1 MKRFL
6 RVTAEQVYGTYDT
19 TSPDFA
25 YYDPQDGDNA
35 FKVMTSRPMWS
46 IRDPALNVPR
56 VTGSEVYSVGARWSG
71 KAYWENYKTLFL
83 PLRVNS
89 LQTTP
94 WPTDQRPNDL
104 ASFTCDFGYTY
115 YDLTVKRMRAL
126 GVKVGGSWE
135 FSARSDPANP
145 FLMFNYDLVGS
156 KTQPNAITTTTG
168 VDEAPDATAFPEP
181 TYSDLPVIP
190 FSFFQAAISSH
201 STALNYVDSFSI
213 RGQQLFKPYYDN
225 QRFVN
230 RISHQG
236 RTVTLTLNLRLD
248 GNDMRYAYYEAV
260 TAIGAT
266 TITFTKPGGGHTLVM
281 NFRSKSYIQQLD
293 ENFPLNEDSYAS
305 VSATAFLDS
314 SPGDDFTITY
324 A

>member
-6 RVTAEQVYGTYDT
+6 RVTAEQVYGTYDSS
-19 TSPDFA
+19 SPAFA
-25 YYDPQDGDNA
+25 LYDPQDDDNS
-35 FKVMTSRPMWS
+35 FKVMTSRPQWS

-56 VTGSEVYSVGARWSG
+56 VRGSEVYAVGAQWSG
-71 KAYWENYKTLFL
+71 KMYWENYKFAYL

-89 LQTTP
+89 GQTTP

-104 ASFTCDFGYTY
+104 ASVTCDFGYSY
-115 YDLTVKRMRAL
+115 YDLTLKRMRGL
-126 GVKVGGSWE
+126 GMKIGNSWE

-145 FLMFNYDLVGS
+145 FLRFRYDMVGS

-168 VDEAPDATAFPEP
+168 VDEAPDSSAFPEP
-181 TYSDLPVIP
+181 AYADLPVLP
-190 FSFFQAAISSH
+190 LTFYQAAISSH
-201 STALNYVDSFSI
+201 STTLSYVESFSI
-213 RGQQLFKPYYDN
+213 RGQQMFKPYYDN
-225 QRFVN
+225 SRFVN

-236 RTVTLTLNLRLD
+236 RTVTLTFNLRLD
-248 GNDMRYAYYEAV
+248 GNDLRYSYYEAI

-266 TITFTKPGGGHTLVM
+266 TITFTKPGTANTLTF
-281 NFRSKSYIQQLD
+281 NFRSKSYIDQLD

-314 SPGDDFTITY
+314 SPGDDFTIAY